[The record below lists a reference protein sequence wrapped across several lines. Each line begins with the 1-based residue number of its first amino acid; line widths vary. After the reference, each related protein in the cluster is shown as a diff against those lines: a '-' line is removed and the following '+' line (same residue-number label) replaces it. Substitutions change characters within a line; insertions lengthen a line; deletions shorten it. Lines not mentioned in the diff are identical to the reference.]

1 VNGGRLRELQE
12 QFQAHLLCGDGRIA
26 RRIVDT
32 PRVSAP
38 TRLGI
43 YADAYRLRLLE
54 ALRVDFPALH
64 TLAGDEEF
72 ECIGRAYIDAH
83 PSRHYS
89 IRYFGTTLAG
99 FLQAGE
105 PWRNVPVFAEMA
117 AFEWAL
123 GLSFDAADSP
133 LIGVED
139 MAAIPPQAWG
149 HMHLGLHPSLQRLD
163 LRWNVPV
170 LWKAIDE
177 DQPPQAPV
185 GADHPQAWLIW
196 RRELRTL
203 FRSLAVDEAWAL
215 DSLRGGDP
223 FAATC
228 EGLCE
233 WYDDSHAAAQA
244 ALYLQRWVQDGLVVR
259 IELD

>member
-12 QFQAHLLCGDGRIA
+12 QLQAHLLSGDERIA
-26 RRIVDT
+26 HRVVDT
-32 PRVSAP
+32 PRVTAS

-54 ALRVDFPALH
+54 ALRTDFPALH

-72 ECIGRAYIDAH
+72 ERIGRAYIDAH
-83 PSRHYS
+83 PSDHFS
-89 IRYFGTTLAG
+89 IRHFGKALAG
-99 FLQAGE
+99 FLQAHE
-105 PWRNVPVFAEMA
+105 VWRRVPVYAEMA

-133 LIGVED
+133 PLGVDD
-139 MAAIPPQAWG
+139 MAEIPPQSWG
-149 HMHLGLHPSLQRLD
+149 HMRLGLHPSLQRLD

-177 DQPPQAPV
+177 EQPPQAPV
-185 GADHPQAWLIW
+185 SGDYPQGWLIW
-196 RRELRTL
+196 RRDLRTL
-203 FRSLAVDEAWAL
+203 FRSLSVDEAWAI
-215 DSLRGGDP
+215 DSVRDGTH
-223 FAATC
+223 FAAMC

-233 WYDDSHAAAQA
+233 WHDENHAAAQA
-244 ALYLQRWVQDGLVVR
+244 ALYLRRWVQDGLVVR